1 MQRRVREVPLRGYRV
16 PRRLQEKRSHLEQ
29 EGANEVSLD
38 ISRDRE
44 IGCQSMKMK
53 EDGPS
58 N

>member
-1 MQRRVREVPLRGYRV
+1 M
-16 PRRLQEKRSHLEQ
+16 PRRLKEKRLHLEQ
-29 EGANEVSLD
+29 GGANGEVSLD